1 MIFKNPHAVAVARRL
16 TGRSFVYAA
25 AWLGLTSLFGCHGAH
40 PPGAPEGS
48 GGFYPPGPYP
58 TRVVALGSLSAH
70 YRVNPELGPFMRFV
84 TGQEEP
90 PPGRLP
96 RPLAVTVADRSV
108 IACDAVW
115 HAAVTVDPEA
125 GTVRPLIRAD
135 QPTPERPVAVA
146 VDANRRA
153 YVADSAGESV
163 FVVEPE
169 GIVREQLRLP
179 SGQRRFRP
187 VGLTCGEDK
196 LFVANAG
203 EHCIEV
209 FALDTGKWIEA
220 IGVRGSHEGQFHFPV
235 AVTTGPD
242 GRLYVVDMLNGRVQ
256 VLDSKGE
263 YVEQIGRPGNR
274 LGQLARP
281 RGVAVGP
288 DGVVYVTD
296 AATQVVQMFDS
307 QGRVLMHF
315 GGAGSGRGVGMGVP
329 AGICVDRSLLE
340 LFRNGLPKGFKA
352 DYLIL
357 VANQFGDRGI
367 EVYAFGLFEKD
378 RSRVA
383 STETLR

>member
-1 MIFKNPHAVAVARRL
+1 MIFKNAHAVAAARRP
-16 TGRSFVYAA
+16 TGRNLLYAA
-25 AWLGLTSLFGCHGAH
+25 AWLGLASLVGCHGAR
-40 PPGAPEGS
+40 PSGASEGS
-48 GGFYPPGPYP
+48 PGVYPPAPYP
-58 TRVVALGSLSAH
+58 TRIVAVGPLSAH
-70 YRVNPELGPFMRFV
+70 YRVNPELGAFMRFA

-96 RPLAVTVADRSV
+96 RPLAVAVVGQSV

-115 HAAVTVDPEA
+115 HAVVTVDLTV
-125 GTVRPLIRAD
+125 GTVQPVIRAD

-146 VDANRRA
+146 VDADRRA
-153 YVADSAGESV
+153 YVADAAGGSV

-169 GIVREQLRLP
+169 GVVSAQLRLP
-179 SGQRRFRP
+179 SEDRSFRP
-187 VGLTCGEDK
+187 VGLTCGDDR

-209 FALDTGKWIEA
+209 FALETGRWIKT
-220 IGVRGSHEGQFHFPV
+220 IGVRGAHEGQFHFPV

-242 GRLYVVDMLNGRVQ
+242 GRLYVVDMLNARVQ
-256 VLDSKGE
+256 VLDPEGE
-263 YVEQIGRPGNR
+263 YIGQIGQPGNR
-274 LGQLARP
+274 PGQLARP

-288 DGVVYVTD
+288 DGVVYITD

-315 GGAGSGRGVGMGVP
+315 GGTGSGRGSMGVP
-329 AGICVDRSLLE
+329 AGICVDRSLLG
-340 LFRNGLPKGFKA
+340 FFSDGLPEGFKA
-352 DYLIL
+352 DYLVL

-378 RSRVA
+378 RPRIA
-383 STETLR
+383 STEERK

>member
-1 MIFKNPHAVAVARRL
+1 MIFESPHAVAVARRP
-16 TGRSFVYAA
+16 TGGILVCAA
-25 AWLGLTSLFGCHGAH
+25 AWLGLTSLFGCQGAH
-40 PPGAPEGS
+40 LSGAPEGS
-48 GGFYPPGPYP
+48 PGVYPPGPYP
-58 TRVVALGSLSAH
+58 ARVVALGPLSTR
-70 YRVNPELGPFMRFV
+70 YRLNPELGPFMRFV

-96 RPLAVTVADRSV
+96 RPLAVAVADQSV

-115 HAAVTVDPEA
+115 HAAVTVDPDA

-146 VDANRRA
+146 VDSNRRA
-153 YVADSAGESV
+153 YVADAAGESV

-169 GIVREQLRLP
+169 GIVSNQLRL
-179 SGQRRFRP
+179 SAGERSFRP
-187 VGLTCGEDK
+187 VGLTCGKDK

-203 EHCIEV
+203 EHCVEV
-209 FALDTGKWIEA
+209 FAMDTGKWIKT
-220 IGVRGSHEGQFHFPV
+220 IGARGARERQFHFPV
-235 AVTTGPD
+235 ALDTDRG

-256 VLDSKGE
+256 VLDPKGG
-263 YVEQIGRPGNR
+263 YVGQIGQPGNR

-315 GGAGSGRGVGMGVP
+315 GGAGSGRGSMGVP
-329 AGICVDRSLLE
+329 AGICVDQSLLG
-340 LFRNGLPKGFKA
+340 LFNDGLPEGFKA

-383 STETLR
+383 STEALR

>member
-1 MIFKNPHAVAVARRL
+1 M
-16 TGRSFVYAA
+16 
-25 AWLGLTSLFGCHGAH
+25 GLTSLLGCHGAH
-40 PPGAPEGS
+40 LSGAPDESPGV
-48 GGFYPPGPYP
+48 YPPSPYP
-58 TRVVALGSLSAH
+58 TRIVALGPLSTR
-70 YRVNPELGPFMRFV
+70 YRLNPELGSFMRFV

-96 RPLAVTVADRSV
+96 RPLAVTVADQSV

-115 HAAVTVDPEA
+115 HAVVTIDLDA

-146 VDANRRA
+146 IDANRRA
-153 YVADSAGESV
+153 YVADAAGGSV

-169 GIVREQLRLP
+169 GVVGEQLRLP
-179 SGQRRFRP
+179 SGLRRFRP
-187 VGLTCGEDK
+187 VGLTCGEDE
-196 LFVANAG
+196 LFVVNAG

-209 FALDTGKWIEA
+209 FALDTGKWIKT
-220 IGVRGSHEGQFHFPV
+220 IGVRGAHEGQFHFPV
-235 AVTTGPD
+235 AAATGPD

-256 VLDSKGE
+256 VLDSKGG
-263 YVEQIGRPGNR
+263 YVGQIGRPGNR
-274 LGQLARP
+274 PGQLARP

-288 DGVVYVTD
+288 DGIVYVTD

-315 GGAGSGRGVGMGVP
+315 GGAGSGRGSMGVP

-340 LFRNGLPKGFKA
+340 RFSDGLPEGFKA
-352 DYLIL
+352 DYLVL
-357 VANQFGDRGI
+357 VANQFGDQGI